1 MYSVWAAGL
10 VCRTQGRLFFFFEY
24 VLAKPLMIIYPDRV
38 FAKLH
43 L

>member
-1 MYSVWAAGL
+1 MCSVWAAGL
-10 VCRTQGRLFFFFEY
+10 VCRTQGRLLFEY

-43 L
+43 R

>member
-1 MYSVWAAGL
+1 MQCVGCWACMQNTGQA
-10 VCRTQGRLFFFFEY
+10 FFEY